1 MTTEDRNLALRA
13 AILEWQKKYGI
24 RDGDPMLATLE
35 LFHIY
40 FEGLQG
46 PDAAT
51 AQRPLLF
58 EEFRG
63 SLELVDERAKSFVK
77 QSAEL
82 IGGDADLFS
91 TPGAAPFVSRFRY
104 HLARLIRRRCRCSR
118 RQVHSLS
125 A

>member
-1 MTTEDRNLALRA
+1 MTTEARKLALRT

-40 FEGLQG
+40 FEGLQT
-46 PDAAT
+46 PDEAT

-63 SLELVDERAKSFVK
+63 SLELVDERARSFVK

-82 IGGDADLFS
+82 IGEMRTFSALQEQLRSFRASGIILLALFAA
-91 TPGAAPFVSRFRY
+91 GAGALVGKF
-104 HLARLIRRRCRCSR
+104 LL
-118 RQVHSLS
+118 
-125 A
+125 

>member
-1 MTTEDRNLALRA
+1 VNTEDRNLALRA

-24 RDGDPMLATLE
+24 RDGDPMLATLD

-40 FEGLQG
+40 FEGLG
-46 PDAAT
+46 APDAAT

-82 IGGDADLFS
+82 IGEMRTFSALQEQLRSFRASGIILLALAAAGAGVLF
-91 TPGAAPFVSRFRY
+91 GKFI
-104 HLARLIRRRCRCSR
+104 L
-118 RQVHSLS
+118 
-125 A
+125 

>member
-40 FEGLQG
+40 FEGLQ
-46 PDAAT
+46 PDAAA

-82 IGGDADLFS
+82 IAEMRTFSALRDQLHSYRAVGIILLALAAGGVGVLLGKFI
-91 TPGAAPFVSRFRY
+91 
-104 HLARLIRRRCRCSR
+104 L
-118 RQVHSLS
+118 
-125 A
+125 

>member
-1 MTTEDRNLALRA
+1 VNTEDRNLALRA

-40 FEGLQG
+40 FEGLQVR
-46 PDAAT
+46 DAAT
-51 AQRPLLF
+51 AHRPLLF

-82 IGGDADLFS
+82 IGEMRTFS
-91 TPGAAPFVSRFRY
+91 ALQEQLRSFRASGIILLALAAAGAGVLLGKFI
-104 HLARLIRRRCRCSR
+104 L
-118 RQVHSLS
+118 
-125 A
+125 